1 MWTKTTSRTM
11 QNKVKRTKI
20 QLNKT
25 DQSLSQKELD
35 VSITFQ
41 TRSCKSSTSEQ
52 QQEGSKQKCDIHW
65 HFHKEN

>member
-1 MWTKTTSRTM
+1 MWTKTTTRIM
-11 QNKVKRTKI
+11 QNKVKSNKI

-41 TRSCKSSTSEQ
+41 TCSCQSSTSEQ
-52 QQEGSKQKCDIHW
+52 QEEGSKQKCDIQ
-65 HFHKEN
+65 